1 MAGVR
6 LDLDNGDLHIL
17 KHNMTANKKKKQG
30 VKFFLIIL
38 ASTVFAV
45 LLHQVHHDPLM
56 TLSTKAKSIIITSGY
71 FPPVAFASLTMAF
84 CIMGLMFLA
93 IQKTLHGTK
102 QLKGALF
109 GIALGG
115 MYLIG
120 MMEAYVLFPV
130 SLFGEFYT
138 GMVDGSGILLM
149 SLLLGK
155 YMADD
160 MTDRERLARPTFP
173 ATLIIPVIYVLMR
186 YFSYTV
192 LHIESSYFTR
202 PLATFI
208 WTAGMGCWGGVMY
221 IFIGRGIGYENPLK
235 QAMVFGG
242 LVFGINWVIFNL
254 FGLLFIRVSVLDLLH
269 RSIFD
274 SLAIMIGVYVSFLF
288 QEITQRQRPR
298 SESETT
304 GSHLK

>member
-1 MAGVR
+1 M
-6 LDLDNGDLHIL
+6 
-17 KHNMTANKKKKQG
+17 KHSMTANKKKNKG
-30 VKFFLIIL
+30 LRFFLIIF

-56 TLSTKAKSIIITSGY
+56 TLSTKAKSIIITSGC
-71 FPPVAFASLTMAF
+71 FPPVAFASLAMAF

-93 IQKTLHGTK
+93 IQKTLYGTK

-120 MMEAYVLFPV
+120 MIEAYVTYPV

-160 MTDRERLARPTFP
+160 MPDRERLACPAFP
-173 ATLIIPVIYVLMR
+173 AILIIPVIYVLIR

-192 LHIESSYFTR
+192 LHIESSYSTR
-202 PLATFI
+202 PLVTFI

-221 IFIGRGIGYENPLK
+221 LLIGRGKGYENHLK
-235 QAMVFGG
+235 QAVVFGG
-242 LVFGINWVIFNL
+242 FVFGINWVIFNL
-254 FGLLFIRVSVLDLLH
+254 FALLFIRVSVLDLLY
-269 RSIFD
+269 RSLFD
-274 SLAIMIGVYVSFLF
+274 SLAIIIGIYISSFF
-288 QEITQRQRPR
+288 SRKQVTPQ
-298 SESETT
+298 
-304 GSHLK
+304 GMK

>member
-1 MAGVR
+1 VSSIVR
-6 LDLDNGDLHIL
+6 LDLDNKDLYVVRQ
-17 KHNMTANKKKKQG
+17 NMTENKRRKQA

-45 LLHQVHHDPLM
+45 LLHQLHHDPLM

-71 FPPVAFASLTMAF
+71 FPPVAFASLAMAF

-102 QLKGALF
+102 QFKGALF

-115 MYLIG
+115 MYLVG
-120 MMEAYVLFPV
+120 MMEAYVVYPV

-160 MTDRERLARPTFP
+160 MPDGERMARPMFP
-173 ATLIIPVIYVLMR
+173 AILIIPVIYVLMR

-192 LHIESSYFTR
+192 LHIESSYSTR

-221 IFIGRGIGYENPLK
+221 ILVGRGTGYENPLK
-235 QAMVFGG
+235 QAMVLGG

-254 FGLLFIRVSVLDLLH
+254 FALLFIKLSVLDLLY

-274 SLAIMIGVYVSFLF
+274 SLAIIIGVYISSFF
-288 QEITQRQRPR
+288 SRKRVTPQ
-298 SESETT
+298 
-304 GSHLK
+304 GMK

>member
-1 MAGVR
+1 M
-6 LDLDNGDLHIL
+6 L
-17 KHNMTANKKKKQG
+17 KHNRTANKKKMQG

-71 FPPVAFASLTMAF
+71 FPPVAFASLAMAF
-84 CIMGLMFLA
+84 CIMGLMFLT

-102 QLKGALF
+102 QLKGAF
-109 GIALGG
+109 YGIALGG
-115 MYLIG
+115 MYLVG
-120 MMEAYVLFPV
+120 MIEAYVVYPV

-138 GMVDGSGILLM
+138 GMVDGSGVLLM

-160 MTDRERLARPTFP
+160 MPDRGRLARPTFP
-173 ATLIIPVIYVLMR
+173 AILIILAIYVLMR

-192 LHIESSYFTR
+192 LPIESSYSTR
-202 PLATFI
+202 PLATFM
-208 WTAGMGCWGGVMY
+208 WTAGMGSWGGVMY
-221 IFIGRGIGYENPLK
+221 LLIGRGIWYENPLK

-242 LVFGINWVIFNL
+242 LVFGINWLIFNL
-254 FGLLFIRVSVLDLLH
+254 FALLFIRVSVSDLLY
-269 RSIFD
+269 RSMFD
-274 SLAIMIGVYVSFLF
+274 SLAIIIGVYISSFF
-288 QEITQRQRPR
+288 PR
-298 SESETT
+298 KVVTPQGVE
-304 GSHLK
+304 

>member
-1 MAGVR
+1 
-6 LDLDNGDLHIL
+6 
-17 KHNMTANKKKKQG
+17 MTANKKKKQG
-30 VKFFLIIL
+30 LKFFLIIL

-45 LLHQVHHDPLM
+45 LLHQVHRDPLM

-71 FPPVAFASLTMAF
+71 FPPVAFASLAMAF

-93 IQKTLHGTK
+93 IQKTLHGAK

-109 GIALGG
+109 GIAFGG

-120 MMEAYVLFPV
+120 MIEVYVIYPV

-138 GMVDGSGILLM
+138 GIVDGSGILLM

-160 MTDRERLARPTFP
+160 MPEKERLARPSFP
-173 ATLIIPVIYVLMR
+173 AILIIPVIYVLMR
-186 YFSYTV
+186 YFSYIV
-192 LHIESSYFTR
+192 LHIESSYSTR
-202 PLATFI
+202 PLASFM
-208 WTAGMGCWGGVMY
+208 WTAVMGCWGGIMY
-221 IFIGRGIGYENPLK
+221 ILVGRGIGYENPLK

-242 LVFGINWVIFNL
+242 LVFGINWLIFNL
-254 FGLLFIRVSVLDLLH
+254 FALLFIRVSVLDLLY

-274 SLAIMIGVYVSFLF
+274 SLAIIIGVYISSLISRKQVTP
-288 QEITQRQRPR
+288 QGI
-298 SESETT
+298 
-304 GSHLK
+304 K

>member
-1 MAGVR
+1 MLKHHMAG
-6 LDLDNGDLHIL
+6 
-17 KHNMTANKKKKQG
+17 NKKKKQG

-45 LLHQVHHDPLM
+45 PLHQLHHDPLM

-93 IQKTLHGTK
+93 IQKALHGSK
-102 QLKGALF
+102 PLKGASF

-115 MYLIG
+115 MYLLG
-120 MMEAYVLFPV
+120 MVEAYVLFPV

-160 MTDRERLARPTFP
+160 MPDRDRLARPMFP
-173 ATLIIPVIYVLMR
+173 AILIIPIIYVLMR
-186 YFSYTV
+186 YFSYMV
-192 LHIESSYFTR
+192 LHIESSYSTR

-221 IFIGRGIGYENPLK
+221 ILVGRGIWYENPLK
-235 QAMVFGG
+235 QVMIFGG
-242 LVFGINWVIFNL
+242 LVFGINWLIFNL
-254 FGLLFIRVSVLDLLH
+254 FALLFIRVSVLDLLY

-274 SLAIMIGVYVSFLF
+274 SLAIIMGVYISSFF
-288 QEITQRQRPR
+288 PRRQVTPQGL
-298 SESETT
+298 E
-304 GSHLK
+304 

>member
-1 MAGVR
+1 
-6 LDLDNGDLHIL
+6 
-17 KHNMTANKKKKQG
+17 MTANKKKTQG
-30 VKFFLIIL
+30 LRFFLIIL
-38 ASTVFAV
+38 SSTVFAV

-120 MMEAYVLFPV
+120 MIEAYLVFPV

-160 MTDRERLARPTFP
+160 MPRRRETGISHVSCHPDHPCDLCSDEIFLLCGAPCRFVLFHTPTGDFHMDSRDG
-173 ATLIIPVIYVLMR
+173 LL
-186 YFSYTV
+186 
-192 LHIESSYFTR
+192 
-202 PLATFI
+202 
-208 WTAGMGCWGGVMY
+208 
-221 IFIGRGIGYENPLK
+221 GRGYVYIDRQGC
-235 QAMVFGG
+235 
-242 LVFGINWVIFNL
+242 
-254 FGLLFIRVSVLDLLH
+254 SV
-269 RSIFD
+269 
-274 SLAIMIGVYVSFLF
+274 
-288 QEITQRQRPR
+288 
-298 SESETT
+298 
-304 GSHLK
+304 

>member
-1 MAGVR
+1 
-6 LDLDNGDLHIL
+6 
-17 KHNMTANKKKKQG
+17 MTENKKKKQG

-45 LLHQVHHDPLM
+45 LFHQVHRDPLM

-71 FPPVAFASLTMAF
+71 FPPVAFASLAMAF
-84 CIMGLMFLA
+84 CIMGLMVLA

-120 MMEAYVLFPV
+120 MIEVYVIYPV

-155 YMADD
+155 FMVDD
-160 MTDRERLARPTFP
+160 IPDRERMAGPTFP
-173 ATLIIPVIYVLMR
+173 AILIIPVIYVLMR

-192 LHIESSYFTR
+192 LHIESSYSTR
-202 PLATFI
+202 PLVTFI

-221 IFIGRGIGYENPLK
+221 MLIGRGIGYENPLK

-242 LVFGINWVIFNL
+242 FVFGINWVIFNL
-254 FGLLFIRVSVLDLLH
+254 FALLFIRVSVLDLLY

-274 SLAIMIGVYVSFLF
+274 SLAVIIGVYISSRFSRKQVTP
-288 QEITQRQRPR
+288 Q
-298 SESETT
+298 
-304 GSHLK
+304 GMK